1 MRALWIIATVTLY
14 ANHRPSTHSPTRR
27 ASSFP
32 EVATTSSR
40 IDQIDMCPANRVH
53 SSSVWKK
60 SHYVKTIRNKCFFS
74 PMTRVNS
81 SRFVKNTCDLSS
93 SVKRPCWKTVISRA
107 RLRRSFPMPWSW
119 YIVRLSAACLFVR
132 PGVIVSTVIGWSLY
146 WQEEFGV
153 DDFMP
158 FARSIKRHSTLIVVR
173 SHCQG
178 KLCFGRQIFSAPRGV
193 NSILFILFVAISS

>member
-1 MRALWIIATVTLY
+1 MLIIGPRHTLQRAVRQVFLKWRQPVPGSIKSICAQPTVFIL
-14 ANHRPSTHSPTRR
+14 RQSG
-27 ASSFP
+27 
-32 EVATTSSR
+32 
-40 IDQIDMCPANRVH
+40 
-53 SSSVWKK
+53 K
-60 SHYVKTIRNKCFFS
+60 SHTTWKRSVINVFFS

-146 WQEEFGV
+146 WQEKFGV

-158 FARSIKRHSTLIVVR
+158 LARSIKRHSTLIVVR